1 MPEEEVNATDPV
13 ETQPTDTPVDPPVSG
28 EGAGDSAAAPSP
40 EGDAGTEESSDD
52 EAPAALSEDRKVA
65 AQQCSAGNAQAKEAR
80 KRKVRGY

>member
-13 ETQPTDTPVDPPVSG
+13 ETQPTDTPVDPPVS

-40 EGDAGTEESSDD
+40 EGEEESTDD